1 MNTITAKHTPLTQTR
16 TLVSMAML
24 TTIAYLLAFLE
35 FPVPLTPSFAMMDL
49 SDLPALIGAMS
60 IGPGAG
66 VAIELVKNAL
76 QLLGTATGG
85 VGELANFLIG
95 ASFVFTAGTM
105 YHKVHWKG
113 WQACALGAVVMAAA
127 AALAN
132 YFILFPMFNA
142 FMPMD
147 QIIAMF
153 GELIPFIHTKLDII
167 LFNTIPF
174 NLIKGL
180 AIALVTLPV
189 YGKLAHVLKTN
200 E

>member
-1 MNTITAKHTPLTQTR
+1 MNTITVKRSSLMQTR
-16 TLVSMAML
+16 ALVSMAML

-60 IGPGAG
+60 LGPGAG

-105 YHKVHWKG
+105 YHKARWKG

-189 YGKLAHVLKTN
+189 YGKLAHVMKTN
-200 E
+200 Q

>member
-60 IGPGAG
+60 LGPGAG

-105 YHKVHWKG
+105 YHKAHWKG
-113 WQACALGAVVMAAA
+113 WQACLMGAVVMAVAA
-127 AALAN
+127 AAAN
-132 YFILFPMFNA
+132 YFLLLPMFSM
-142 FMPMD
+142 FMPLE
-147 QIIAMF
+147 QVIAMF
-153 GELIPFIHTKLDII
+153 GQIIPFIHTKLDVV
-167 LFNTIPF
+167 LYNVVPF
-174 NLIKGL
+174 NLLKGL
-180 AIALVTLPV
+180 AIALVTMPL
-189 YGKLAHVLKTN
+189 YQKLARVVQAN
-200 E
+200 